1 MQNYSDDRIRNFC
14 LVGHA
19 GCGKTA
25 LSDLMLYKAGVTNRV
40 GSVADG
46 TSISDF
52 RAEEKERQSSVF
64 ATSLE
69 CEWND
74 HLFHFIDTPGFADFQ
89 GDKISAM
96 STADAT
102 VYVIDASHG
111 IETGTVRSWKH
122 TKSNARAFVV
132 NCLDKNNNTD
142 FFAVLDAL
150 QKNYGENRCI
160 PMTLPVGQGDALKS
174 VVHILRS
181 NGIPDELADQV
192 AKYKEIVMDTIA
204 EHDEALM
211 DRYLAGEELTEAEI
225 SEGLH
230 QAINDTSL
238 IPVFAVSATKD
249 IGVEEFMNG
258 MINLMPRPWNGRF
271 PDHVDGSDFDY
282 SSDGPFV
289 ARAFKSINDPYIG
302 QLTYLRIY
310 SGMLKTDSEVYNIST
325 GEKER
330 IGSMMFTNGKISTQI
345 NQAGPGCI
353 VAIAKLKYT
362 SNGDTLACNA
372 DAAEIVHIDYP
383 KPTVSHSVYAVKKGE
398 EEKLAAALQKLSDE
412 DPTIRLEHQIETNE
426 FICHA
431 MGDLQFTV
439 IEHRLQNEFKVGVDF
454 RTPKVPY
461 RETITSVGK
470 AMYRH
475 KKQSGGSGQFGE
487 VHMRIEPYNDEDYSF
502 ESEVVG
508 GSIPKNFFPAIEKGV
523 KEAMEKGPMA
533 GCKVINIKSVICD
546 GKYHPVDS
554 NEMAFKI
561 AGRMAFR
568 EAMKEAKPIILEP
581 IMHLKI
587 TVPDEYMGDVN
598 GDLNTRRGRITG
610 MGVEDGLQVLEADVP
625 LAETFVYSQKLRS
638 LTQGKGSFEME
649 FNRYEKVPNN
659 IAQKIKEEVVAEE
672 EN

>member
-25 LSDLMLYKAGVTNRV
+25 LSDLMMYKAGITNRL

-46 TSISDF
+46 TSVSDF

-64 ATSLE
+64 STPMH
-69 CEWND
+69 CEWNNS
-74 HLFHFIDTPGFADFQ
+74 LFHFIDTPGFADFQ

-102 VYVIDASHG
+102 IYVIDASHG

-122 TKSNARAFVV
+122 TKSNARAFVI
-132 NCLDKNNNTD
+132 NGLDKSHSD
-142 FFAVLDAL
+142 FFEVLTAL
-150 QKNYGENRCI
+150 QKNYGETRCI
-160 PMTLPVGQGDALKS
+160 PMTLPVGKGGEFKS
-174 VVHILRS
+174 VVHILRGE
-181 NGIPDELADQV
+181 NIPDELKEQV

-211 DRYLAGEELTEAEI
+211 DRYLAGEALSEAEI

-230 QAINDTSL
+230 QSINDTSL
-238 IPVFAVSATKD
+238 IPVFATSATED
-249 IGVEEFMNG
+249 IGVDEFMNG
-258 MINLMPRPWNGRF
+258 VINLMPRPWNGRF

-282 SSDGPFV
+282 SADGPFV

-302 QLTYLRIY
+302 QLTYVRIY
-310 SGMLKTDSEVYNIST
+310 SGMLRSDSEVYNVST

-330 IGSMMFTNGKISTQI
+330 IGSMVFTNGKTSTSIS
-345 NQAGPGCI
+345 QAGPGCI
-353 VAIAKLKYT
+353 VAIAKLKNT
-362 SNGDTLACNA
+362 HNGDTLACHA

-383 KPTVSHSVYAVKKGE
+383 KPTVSHSVYAIKKGE
-398 EEKLAAALQKLSDE
+398 EEKLASALQKLSDE
-412 DPTIRLEHQIETNE
+412 DPTIRLEHQGETHE

-439 IEHRLQNEFKVGVDF
+439 IEHRLNNEFKVGVDF

-461 RETITSVGK
+461 RETITSVGS
-470 AMYRH
+470 ANYRH
-475 KKQSGGSGQFGE
+475 KKQSGGAGQFGE
-487 VHMRIEPYNDEDYSF
+487 VHMRIEPYVEEDYAF
-502 ESEVVG
+502 ASEVVG
-508 GSIPKNFFPAIEKGV
+508 GSIPKNFFPAIEKGI
-523 KEAMEKGPMA
+523 KEAMLKGPMA
-533 GCKVINIKSVICD
+533 GCKVINIRSVVFD
-546 GKYHPVDS
+546 GKYHAVDS

-568 EAMKEAKPIILEP
+568 EAMQAAKPIILEP

-625 LAETFVYSQKLRS
+625 LAETFTYSQKLRS

-659 IAQKIKEEVVAEE
+659 IAQKIQSEAVVADE
-672 EN
+672 